1 MNNLNSK
8 QIFVLDSMIKQTV
21 TEIDFSPY
29 QNTSVLISGASGH
42 LGLWLTLLF
51 AQESASNKNLK
62 ITIESSRHEQV
73 TNLIA
78 QLKLKNVEIF
88 NETKKE
94 KFDVIFDMSLPI
106 TQKNDNENYKIVYE
120 FLDKFVVQKK
130 RTQKNGTL
138 VIPSSGAVYG
148 SNKKPGY
155 GFVESDAENT
165 TGVTIYGK
173 AKLLIEELSKEVSD
187 VSIPI
192 FRVFSVFG
200 PLMRKDSPLI
210 GNNFFVQCQVNQL
223 IKLNGKGLS
232 QRNMT
237 LVTDIA
243 KQIIGLARIKGISTS
258 PINLGSQNNLSI
270 RKFADLVAGEM
281 VADVLLGHTVE
292 PVDDYIPALSKLSEY
307 KTTSCMD
314 INEAIQLTGHFYR

>member
-1 MNNLNSK
+1 
-8 QIFVLDSMIKQTV
+8 
-21 TEIDFSPY
+21 
-29 QNTSVLISGASGH
+29 
-42 LGLWLTLLF
+42 
-51 AQESASNKNLK
+51 
-62 ITIESSRHEQV
+62 
-73 TNLIA
+73 
-78 QLKLKNVEIF
+78 
-88 NETKKE
+88 
-94 KFDVIFDMSLPI
+94 MSLPI

-173 AKLLIEELSKEVSD
+173 AKLLIEELSKEASD